1 MSLSSSSAE
10 RAKYGYLLQ
19 LAQDQIFALESEDF
33 FAFDRILTAKRTL
46 IESLVDGANFVRT
59 DPTLAG
65 IVAQIEDRDKAAQ
78 RLLYRKIGRVMRE
91 MAEIQQHK
99 KAGRAYRHPAPSR
112 LPAVCSVSPNAPQ
125 FLDRAS

>member
-1 MSLSSSSAE
+1 MSLSSNSAE

-33 FAFDRILTAKRTL
+33 FAFDRVLAAKRTL
-46 IESLVDGANFVRT
+46 IESLVGGADFIRT
-59 DPTLAG
+59 DPALSS
-65 IVAQIEDRDKAAQ
+65 IVAQIEDRDQAAQ

-99 KAGRAYRHPAPSR
+99 KAGRAYRRPASSCIPTVHPI
-112 LPAVCSVSPNAPQ
+112 SPDAPQ